1 MQEGPRSEPGDGWHE
16 GHAGDAWDASCWRR
30 HVGRPPGSCRSREAR
45 HRGCSGRRA
54 PGTILGAGGGDTEVR
69 RTQPGVRQR
78 SGRWLGGAPVR
89 GLRRQACR
97 AGRPVARALFAR
109 SRECARR
116 VSVGAATEGRHA
128 RRECPAPSRP
138 VGHPVRSNR
147 QPGDES
153 ERDAHVAATRP
164 AERRGHGEDGHRR
177 SGGESRGQPVP
188 DRRRS
193 SALGGRRDL
202 RARRGGRPRRH
213 GGLDHRGRAPR
224 TDVSRQ
230 RDVHLPAARREDPHA
245 DGARGGG
252 ERRRRLAPGNVRDGG
267 ARDGGPARCERPARG
282 GAAHRDEGPRLR
294 EPGRRPVRAPG
305 GSGGTPGRLAR
316 RDRRGLEAGRR
327 GRGLGDVPAR
337 LGVEPRRGDSGTHAP
352 DGHGPEHGRHAD
364 ARQGRGAP
372 AMIEKLI
379 AWSIRRRELVAL
391 GAIFVLVAGVFLL
404 RTMPVDAIPDLSDT
418 QVIVY
423 TDYPGQAPQ
432 VVEDQVTY
440 PLLTTFLAVPKVK
453 VVRGQSM
460 FSSSFVYV
468 IFQDGTDLYW
478 ARSRVLEYLNA
489 IQSRLPAGA
498 KTRLGPDATGV
509 GWVYQYAL
517 EGPGFSPD
525 RLRSIQDFQV
535 RYALQSVAGV
545 AEVASLGGFV
555 RQYKVLLD
563 PARLLGYGVAARE
576 VIAAVRGAN
585 QDVGARTVEVAGSD
599 YAIRGLGYFRG
610 VGDIGK
616 VAVGVGK
623 DGRPVRVGDVAR
635 VTIGP
640 DLRLGIAERDG
651 RGEAVGG
658 VVVMR
663 YGENALRVIDGVKQR
678 IAEIAPA
685 LPAGV
690 RIVPTYDRSDL
701 IHGSIK
707 TLWRTLLEESLIV
720 ALVCAVFL
728 LHARSAL
735 VAIATLPLGILV
747 SLAVTRWLGI
757 NGNIM
762 SLGGLAIAIGAMID
776 AAIVMLENLHKHI
789 EHEPDP
795 KGLPDGRR
803 PHWERVFAAAREVG
817 PALFM
822 SLLIITLSFLP
833 VFTLED
839 QEGRLF
845 RPLALTKT
853 FAMAAAALL
862 SVTLVPALMGWFV
875 KGKIRAEAE
884 NPVNRLAIQ
893 LYRPVLQ
900 WALRARWLMLGGAAA
915 ILALTLIPLSRLGSE
930 FMPPLNEG
938 SLMYMPNTLPAV
950 SLTTQRRLLH
960 VEDSILMTFPEVE
973 SVWGKAGRA
982 NTATDWAPMS
992 MVETVVNLKPAS
1004 EWRAGMTQDR
1014 LIAEMDRRL
1023 RLTGVVNTW
1032 TMPIKNRTDML
1043 STGVRTTLAV
1053 KIFGP
1058 DLATIQRIGQ
1068 DIERTLATLR
1078 GTASVYAERSFGGRY
1093 LDIRPDADA
1102 LARYGLTTGDVQQVI
1117 SLALGGEEVTTTVE
1131 GRERYPVAV
1140 RYAPDFRDDPDKI
1153 ARLLVGNPDGP
1164 QVPLGQVATFSF
1176 SPGAAMIRSE
1186 GGYLYDQVS
1195 IDVGGRDVGG
1205 YVRDAQ
1211 ARVSQ
1216 AVHLPHGYW
1225 LRWSGQY
1232 EALERV
1238 KARLRVVVPLILA
1251 IIALLLYLTFGTVA
1265 ETAIVMLS
1273 LPFAL
1278 VGGVWIMWLLGY
1290 NLSIAAAVGF
1300 IALAGVAAETGVVM
1314 LVYLDHAWQDAAK
1327 ARPRP
1332 TLGELVAAIEHG
1344 AVNRVRPKLMT
1355 VLAIMLGLVPAMWS
1369 HGAGASVMKRIAA
1382 PMVGGMVTSTILT
1395 LIVIPLIYYLW
1406 RRRGLN
1412 G

>member
-1 MQEGPRSEPGDGWHE
+1 
-16 GHAGDAWDASCWRR
+16 
-30 HVGRPPGSCRSREAR
+30 
-45 HRGCSGRRA
+45 
-54 PGTILGAGGGDTEVR
+54 
-69 RTQPGVRQR
+69 
-78 SGRWLGGAPVR
+78 
-89 GLRRQACR
+89 
-97 AGRPVARALFAR
+97 
-109 SRECARR
+109 
-116 VSVGAATEGRHA
+116 
-128 RRECPAPSRP
+128 
-138 VGHPVRSNR
+138 
-147 QPGDES
+147 
-153 ERDAHVAATRP
+153 
-164 AERRGHGEDGHRR
+164 
-177 SGGESRGQPVP
+177 
-188 DRRRS
+188 
-193 SALGGRRDL
+193 
-202 RARRGGRPRRH
+202 
-213 GGLDHRGRAPR
+213 
-224 TDVSRQ
+224 
-230 RDVHLPAARREDPHA
+230 
-245 DGARGGG
+245 
-252 ERRRRLAPGNVRDGG
+252 
-267 ARDGGPARCERPARG
+267 
-282 GAAHRDEGPRLR
+282 
-294 EPGRRPVRAPG
+294 
-305 GSGGTPGRLAR
+305 
-316 RDRRGLEAGRR
+316 
-327 GRGLGDVPAR
+327 
-337 LGVEPRRGDSGTHAP
+337 
-352 DGHGPEHGRHAD
+352 
-364 ARQGRGAP
+364 
-372 AMIEKLI
+372 MIEKLI

-468 IFQDGTDLYW
+468 IFQDRTDLYW

-489 IQSRLPAGA
+489 IQGRLPGGA

-517 EGPGFSPD
+517 EGPGYSPD

-555 RQYKVLLD
+555 RQYQVLLD
-563 PARLLGYGVAARE
+563 PARLLGYGVTARE
-576 VIAAVRGAN
+576 VIA
-585 QDVGARTVEVAGSD
+585 
-599 YAIRGLGYFRG
+599 
-610 VGDIGK
+610 
-616 VAVGVGK
+616 
-623 DGRPVRVGDVAR
+623 RPVRVGDVAR

-707 TLWRTLLEESLIV
+707 TLWRTLLEESVIV
-720 ALVCAVFL
+720 ALVCAAFL

-747 SLAVTRWLGI
+747 ALAVTRWLGV
-757 NGNIM
+757 NANIM
-762 SLGGLAIAIGAMID
+762 SLGGIAIAIGAMID

-789 EHEPDP
+789 EHEPE
-795 KGLPDGRR
+795 R
-803 PHWERVFAAAREVG
+803 PHWERVLAAAREVG

-822 SLLIITLSFLP
+822 SLLIITFAFLP

-875 KGKIRAEAE
+875 KGKIRAETE
-884 NPVNRLAIQ
+884 NPLNRWALQ

-900 WALRARWLMLGGAAA
+900 WALRARWLVLGGAAGV
-915 ILALTLIPLSRLGSE
+915 LLLTLLPFAGLGSE

-950 SLTTQRRLLH
+950 SLTTQRRLLR
-960 VEDSILMTFPEVE
+960 VEDSILMTFPEVA

-992 MVETVVNLKPAS
+992 MVETVVNLKPES
-1004 EWRAGMTQDR
+1004 EWRPGMTQDR
-1014 LIAEMDRRL
+1014 LIAEMDQRL
-1023 RLTGVVNTW
+1023 RLTGAVNTW

-1058 DLATIQRIGQ
+1058 DLQTIQRIGQ
-1068 DIERTLATLR
+1068 NIERALAPLP

-1102 LARYGLTTGDVQQVI
+1102 LARYGLTTGDAQEVI
-1117 SLALGGEEVTTTVE
+1117 SLALGGDEITTTVE
-1131 GRERYPVAV
+1131 GRERYPVQV
-1140 RYAPDFRDDPDKI
+1140 RYARDFRDDPTTI
-1153 ARLLVGNPDGP
+1153 SRLLVGGSNGP
-1164 QVPLGQVATFSF
+1164 QVPLGQVADIQF
-1176 SPGAAMIRSE
+1176 SPGPPMIRSE

-1195 IDVGGRDVGG
+1195 IDVRGRDVGS

-1211 ARVSQ
+1211 AVVAREVK
-1216 AVHLPHGYW
+1216 LPTGYW

-1232 EALERV
+1232 EAIERV
-1238 KARLRVVVPLILA
+1238 KARLQVVVPLTLG

-1278 VGGVWIMWLLGY
+1278 VGGVWIMWLLDY
-1290 NLSIAAAVGF
+1290 NLSIAVAVGF

-1314 LVYLDHAWQDAAK
+1314 LIYLDHAWEAVTQGG
-1327 ARPRP
+1327 RRP
-1332 TLGELVAAIEHG
+1332 TLAELVGAIEHG

-1355 VLAIMLGLVPAMWS
+1355 VLAIMLGLVPALWS

-1395 LIVIPLIYYLW
+1395 LIVIPVIYYLW
-1406 RRRGLN
+1406 RRRGLEDSADAAPWTTTREEA
-1412 G
+1412 

>member
-1 MQEGPRSEPGDGWHE
+1 MG
-16 GHAGDAWDASCWRR
+16 
-30 HVGRPPGSCRSREAR
+30 
-45 HRGCSGRRA
+45 GRRN
-54 PGTILGAGGGDTEVR
+54 L
-69 RTQPGVRQR
+69 
-78 SGRWLGGAPVR
+78 
-89 GLRRQACR
+89 R
-97 AGRPVARALFAR
+97 AGR
-109 SRECARR
+109 
-116 VSVGAATEGRHA
+116 GR
-128 RRECPAPSRP
+128 
-138 VGHPVRSNR
+138 
-147 QPGDES
+147 
-153 ERDAHVAATRP
+153 
-164 AERRGHGEDGHRR
+164 
-177 SGGESRGQPVP
+177 
-188 DRRRS
+188 
-193 SALGGRRDL
+193 
-202 RARRGGRPRRH
+202 RPRRH
-213 GGLDHRGRAPR
+213 SGRDHHGRAPR
-224 TDVSRQ
+224 TDVSRT
-230 RDVHLPAARREDPHA
+230 RDVHLPAARREDPHP
-245 DGARGGG
+245 DGP
-252 ERRRRLAPGNVRDGG
+252 RRSGQRRWRLAAGDVRDRG
-267 ARDGGPARCERPARG
+267 ARDGGPACCECAARG
-282 GAAHRDEGPRLR
+282 GAAHRNEGPRLR
-294 EPGRRPVRAPG
+294 EPRRRPVRAPG
-305 GSGGTPGRLAR
+305 GSCGAPGGLSH
-316 RDRRGLEAGRR
+316 RDRRRTAAGRR
-327 GRGLGDVPAR
+327 SRGLGDVPAR

-352 DGHGPEHGRHAD
+352 DGDGPEHGRDAD
-364 ARQGRGAP
+364 ARQGRGET

-379 AWSIRRRELVAL
+379 AWSIKRRELVAL
-391 GAIFVLVAGVFLL
+391 GALFVLVAGVFLL

-468 IFQDGTDLYW
+468 IFQDRTDLYW

-517 EGPGFSPD
+517 EGPGYSPD

-535 RYALQSVAGV
+535 RYALQSVPGV

-555 RQYKVLLD
+555 RQYQVLLD
-563 PARLLGYGVAARE
+563 PARLLAYGATARQ
-576 VIAAVRGAN
+576 VINAVRGAN

-610 VGDIGK
+610 VGDIEK

-640 DLRLGIAERDG
+640 DLRLGIAERNG
-651 RGEAVGG
+651 KGEAVGG
-658 VVVMR
+658 VAVMR
-663 YGENALRVIDGVKQR
+663 YGENALRVIEGVKQR

-707 TLWRTLLEESLIV
+707 TLWRTLLEESVIV

-747 SLAVTRWLGI
+747 SLAVTRSLGI

-762 SLGGLAIAIGAMID
+762 SLGGIAIAIGAMID

-789 EHEPDP
+789 EHEPE
-795 KGLPDGRR
+795 R

-884 NPVNRLAIQ
+884 NPLNRWAIR

-900 WALRARWLMLGGAAA
+900 WALRARWLVLGGAAGV
-915 ILALTLIPLSRLGSE
+915 LLLTLLPLAGLGSE

-938 SLMYMPNTLPAV
+938 SLMYMPNTLPAL

-992 MVETVVNLKPAS
+992 MVETVVNLRPES
-1004 EWRAGMTQDR
+1004 DWRPGMTQDR
-1014 LIAEMDRRL
+1014 LIAEMDQRL
-1023 RLTGVVNTW
+1023 RLTGAVNTW

-1058 DLATIQRIGQ
+1058 DLQTIQRIGQ
-1068 DIERTLATLR
+1068 DIERALAPLP

-1102 LARYGLTTGDVQQVI
+1102 LARYGLTTGDAQEVI
-1117 SLALGGEEVTTTVE
+1117 SLALGGEEITTTVE
-1131 GRERYPVAV
+1131 GRERYPVQV
-1140 RYAPDFRDDPDKI
+1140 RYARDFRDDPTTI
-1153 ARLLVGNPDGP
+1153 SRLLVGSGEGP
-1164 QVPLGQVATFSF
+1164 QVPLGQVADIQF
-1176 SPGAAMIRSE
+1176 SPGPPMIRSE

-1195 IDVGGRDVGG
+1195 IDVRGRDVGS

-1211 ARVSQ
+1211 TVVAREVK
-1216 AVHLPHGYW
+1216 LPTAYW

-1232 EALERV
+1232 EAIERV
-1238 KARLRVVVPLILA
+1238 KARLQVVVPLTLG

-1278 VGGVWIMWLLGY
+1278 VGGVWIMWLLDY
-1290 NLSIAAAVGF
+1290 NLSIAVAVGF
-1300 IALAGVAAETGVVM
+1300 IALAGVAAETGVVI
-1314 LVYLDHAWQDAAK
+1314 LIYLDHAWRDVLKADA
-1327 ARPRP
+1327 RP
-1332 TLGELVAAIEHG
+1332 TLSELVGAIEHG

-1355 VLAIMLGLVPAMWS
+1355 VLAIMLGLVPALWS

-1382 PMVGGMVTSTILT
+1382 PMVGGMVTSTVLT
-1395 LIVIPLIYYLW
+1395 LVVIPVLYYLW
-1406 RRRGLN
+1406 RRRSTSTDN
-1412 G
+1412 GAQP

>member
-1 MQEGPRSEPGDGWHE
+1 
-16 GHAGDAWDASCWRR
+16 
-30 HVGRPPGSCRSREAR
+30 
-45 HRGCSGRRA
+45 
-54 PGTILGAGGGDTEVR
+54 
-69 RTQPGVRQR
+69 
-78 SGRWLGGAPVR
+78 
-89 GLRRQACR
+89 
-97 AGRPVARALFAR
+97 
-109 SRECARR
+109 
-116 VSVGAATEGRHA
+116 
-128 RRECPAPSRP
+128 
-138 VGHPVRSNR
+138 
-147 QPGDES
+147 
-153 ERDAHVAATRP
+153 
-164 AERRGHGEDGHRR
+164 
-177 SGGESRGQPVP
+177 
-188 DRRRS
+188 
-193 SALGGRRDL
+193 
-202 RARRGGRPRRH
+202 
-213 GGLDHRGRAPR
+213 
-224 TDVSRQ
+224 
-230 RDVHLPAARREDPHA
+230 
-245 DGARGGG
+245 
-252 ERRRRLAPGNVRDGG
+252 
-267 ARDGGPARCERPARG
+267 
-282 GAAHRDEGPRLR
+282 
-294 EPGRRPVRAPG
+294 
-305 GSGGTPGRLAR
+305 
-316 RDRRGLEAGRR
+316 
-327 GRGLGDVPAR
+327 
-337 LGVEPRRGDSGTHAP
+337 
-352 DGHGPEHGRHAD
+352 
-364 ARQGRGAP
+364 
-372 AMIEKLI
+372 MIENLI

-517 EGPGFSPD
+517 EGPGYSPD
-525 RLRSIQDFQV
+525 RLRTIQDFQV
-535 RYALQSVAGV
+535 RYALQSVTGV
-545 AEVASLGGFV
+545 AEVASLGGYV
-555 RQYKVLLD
+555 RQYQVLLD
-563 PARLLGYGVAARE
+563 PARLLAYGVTARE

-610 VGDIGK
+610 VEDIGK

-701 IHGSIK
+701 
-707 TLWRTLLEESLIV
+707 
-720 ALVCAVFL
+720 
-728 LHARSAL
+728 
-735 VAIATLPLGILV
+735 AIATLPLGILV

-762 SLGGLAIAIGAMID
+762 SLGGIAIAIGAMID

-789 EHEPDP
+789 EHEPD
-795 KGLPDGRR
+795 R

-875 KGKIRAEAE
+875 KGKIRAETE
-884 NPVNRLAIQ
+884 NPLNRWALQ

-900 WALRARWLMLGGAAA
+900 WALRARWLVLGGAAGVLLLTVLP
-915 ILALTLIPLSRLGSE
+915 LAGLGSE

-938 SLMYMPNTLPAV
+938 SLMYMPNTLPAL

-960 VEDSILMTFPEVE
+960 VEDSILMTFPEVV

-992 MVETVVNLKPAS
+992 MVETVVNLKPES
-1004 EWRAGMTQDR
+1004 EWRRGMTQDR
-1014 LIAEMDRRL
+1014 LIGEMDRRL
-1023 RLTGVVNTW
+1023 RLTGAVNTW

-1058 DLATIQRIGQ
+1058 DLQTIQRIGQ
-1068 DIERTLATLR
+1068 DIERALAPLA

-1102 LARYGLTTGDVQQVI
+1102 LARYGLTTGDAQQVI
-1117 SLALGGEEVTTTVE
+1117 SLALGGEEITTTVE
-1131 GRERYPVAV
+1131 GRERYPVQV
-1140 RYAPDFRDDPDKI
+1140 RYARDFRDDPTTI
-1153 ARLLVGNPDGP
+1153 SRLLVGGGDGP
-1164 QVPLGQVATFSF
+1164 QVPLGQVADIQF
-1176 SPGAAMIRSE
+1176 SPGPPMIRSE

-1195 IDVGGRDVGG
+1195 IDVRGRDVGS

-1211 ARVSQ
+1211 SVVAREVK
-1216 AVHLPHGYW
+1216 LPTGYW

-1232 EALERV
+1232 EAIERV
-1238 KARLRVVVPLILA
+1238 KARLQVVVPLTLG

-1273 LPFAL
+1273 LP
-1278 VGGVWIMWLLGY
+1278 
-1290 NLSIAAAVGF
+1290 
-1300 IALAGVAAETGVVM
+1300 
-1314 LVYLDHAWQDAAK
+1314 
-1327 ARPRP
+1327 
-1332 TLGELVAAIEHG
+1332 
-1344 AVNRVRPKLMT
+1344 
-1355 VLAIMLGLVPAMWS
+1355 
-1369 HGAGASVMKRIAA
+1369 
-1382 PMVGGMVTSTILT
+1382 
-1395 LIVIPLIYYLW
+1395 
-1406 RRRGLN
+1406 
-1412 G
+1412 

>member
-1 MQEGPRSEPGDGWHE
+1 
-16 GHAGDAWDASCWRR
+16 
-30 HVGRPPGSCRSREAR
+30 
-45 HRGCSGRRA
+45 
-54 PGTILGAGGGDTEVR
+54 
-69 RTQPGVRQR
+69 
-78 SGRWLGGAPVR
+78 
-89 GLRRQACR
+89 
-97 AGRPVARALFAR
+97 
-109 SRECARR
+109 
-116 VSVGAATEGRHA
+116 
-128 RRECPAPSRP
+128 
-138 VGHPVRSNR
+138 
-147 QPGDES
+147 
-153 ERDAHVAATRP
+153 
-164 AERRGHGEDGHRR
+164 
-177 SGGESRGQPVP
+177 
-188 DRRRS
+188 
-193 SALGGRRDL
+193 
-202 RARRGGRPRRH
+202 
-213 GGLDHRGRAPR
+213 
-224 TDVSRQ
+224 
-230 RDVHLPAARREDPHA
+230 
-245 DGARGGG
+245 
-252 ERRRRLAPGNVRDGG
+252 
-267 ARDGGPARCERPARG
+267 
-282 GAAHRDEGPRLR
+282 
-294 EPGRRPVRAPG
+294 
-305 GSGGTPGRLAR
+305 
-316 RDRRGLEAGRR
+316 
-327 GRGLGDVPAR
+327 
-337 LGVEPRRGDSGTHAP
+337 
-352 DGHGPEHGRHAD
+352 
-364 ARQGRGAP
+364 
-372 AMIEKLI
+372 MIERLI
-379 AWSIRRRELVAL
+379 AWSIKRRELVAL
-391 GAIFVLVAGVFLL
+391 GAIFILVAGTLRL

-440 PLLTTFLAVPKVK
+440 PLVTTFLSVPKVK

-478 ARSRVLEYLNA
+478 ARSRVLEYLSA

-509 GWVYQYAL
+509 GWVYQYAV
-517 EGPGFSPD
+517 EGSEYSSD
-525 RLRSIQDFQV
+525 RLRAIQDFQI
-535 RYALQSVAGV
+535 RYALQSVPGV
-545 AEVASLGGFV
+545 AEVASLGGFQ
-555 RQYKVLLD
+555 RQYQVLLD
-563 PARLLGYGVAARE
+563 PARLLAYGITARQ
-576 VIAAVRGAN
+576 VTDAVRGAN
-585 QDVGARTVEVAGSD
+585 QDVGARTVEIAGSD

-610 VGDIGK
+610 AGDIEN
-616 VAVGVGK
+616 VAIGAGS
-623 DGRPVRVGDVAR
+623 GRPVRVADVAQ

-651 RGEAVGG
+651 KGEAVGG

-663 YGENALRVIDGVKQR
+663 YGENALRVINGVKQR
-678 IAEIAPA
+678 IAEITPA
-685 LPAGV
+685 LPSGV
-690 RIVPTYDRSDL
+690 RIVPTYDRSNL
-701 IHGSIK
+701 IQGSIK

-735 VAIATLPLGILV
+735 VALATLPLGILV
-747 SLAVTRWLGI
+747 ALAATRALGI

-762 SLGGLAIAIGAMID
+762 SLGGIAIAIGAMID

-789 EHEPDP
+789 EREPD
-795 KGLPDGRR
+795 R

-875 KGKIRAEAE
+875 KGKVRAEAS
-884 NPVNRLAIQ
+884 NPLNRWAIRI
-893 LYRPVLQ
+893 YRPVLE
-900 WALRARWLMLGGAAA
+900 WALRRRWWVLGGAVA
-915 ILALTLIPLSRLGSE
+915 ILLISLVPFARLGSE

-938 SLMYMPNTLPAV
+938 SLMFMPNTLPSV

-960 VEDSILMTFPEVE
+960 VQDSILMTFPEVA

-992 MVETVVNLKPAS
+992 MVETVVNLKPES
-1004 EWRAGMTQDR
+1004 EWRSGMTQDR
-1014 LIAEMDRRL
+1014 LIAEMDQRL
-1023 RLTGVVNTW
+1023 RLTGAVNTW

-1058 DLATIQRIGQ
+1058 DLETIQRIGQ
-1068 DIERTLATLR
+1068 EIERVLAPLP
-1078 GTASVYAERSFGGRY
+1078 GSASVYAERSRGGRY
-1093 LDIRPDADA
+1093 LDIRPDANA
-1102 LARYGLTTGDVQQVI
+1102 LGRYGLTTGDAQEVI
-1117 SLALGGEEVTTTVE
+1117 SLALGGEEITTTVE
-1131 GRERYPVAV
+1131 GRERYSVQV
-1140 RYAPDFRDDPDKI
+1140 RYARDFWDSPEAI
-1153 ARLLVGNPDGP
+1153 GRLLIGRGDSP
-1164 QVPLGQVATFSF
+1164 QVPLGQVADIGFSAG
-1176 SPGAAMIRSE
+1176 PAMIRSE

-1195 IDVGGRDVGG
+1195 IDVRGRDVGS
-1205 YVRDAQ
+1205 YVREAQ
-1211 ARVSQ
+1211 SVVAREV
-1216 AVHLPHGYW
+1216 ALPPGYR
-1225 LRWSGQY
+1225 LHWSGQY
-1232 EALERV
+1232 EAIERV
-1238 KARLRVVVPLILA
+1238 QARLAVVVPLTLG

-1314 LVYLDHAWQDAAK
+1314 LIYLDHAWRDAVK
-1327 ARPRP
+1327 ANVRPA
-1332 TLGELVAAIEHG
+1332 LGQLVGAIEHG

-1355 VLAIMLGLVPAMWS
+1355 VLAIMLGLVPVLWS

-1382 PMVGGMVTSTILT
+1382 PMVGGMITSTVLT
-1395 LIVIPLIYYLW
+1395 LVVIPVLYYLW